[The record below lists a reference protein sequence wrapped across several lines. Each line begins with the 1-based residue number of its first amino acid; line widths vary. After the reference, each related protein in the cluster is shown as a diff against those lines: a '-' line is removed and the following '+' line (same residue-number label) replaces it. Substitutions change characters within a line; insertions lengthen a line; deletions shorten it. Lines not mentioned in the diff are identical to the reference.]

1 MQDKIK
7 TVGFFGDSFCTKLNN
22 PHSIE
27 HGYQTY
33 IEQTRDYYNANI
45 VNLGYGG
52 SSVWDALLI
61 QLNPLIASKS
71 IPDVCVFVWTN
82 SGRLFNRTARSI
94 HASSGIAGYRPE
106 KEKWFE
112 TAYPGKTNPFTK
124 DLWEAAKQFYLYL
137 YDQEKEEL
145 EHRAILEYIDN
156 NVLSTFSS
164 STKIIHF
171 WAFGNPKSWDFDG
184 FYPNSISY
192 NYNWKHGVE
201 IRPALNSLSIAGD
214 AQNTFQYPKI
224 DDRPNHL
231 EGVKN
236 TMVFQFIKNAIDEY
250 ENGKILNYSN
260 DISAMWNND

>member
-1 MQDKIK
+1 MRDKIK
-7 TVGFFGDSFCTKLNN
+7 TFGFFGDSFCTKLNN

-61 QLNPLIASKS
+61 QLQPLIASQS

-112 TAYPGKTNPFTK
+112 TEYPGKTNPFTK

-137 YDQEKEEL
+137 YDQEKEEI

-156 NVLSTFSS
+156 NVLSTFPSS
-164 STKIIHF
+164 IKIIHF

-184 FYPNSISY
+184 FHPNSISY
-192 NYNWKHGVE
+192 NYKWKHGVE

-250 ENGKILNYSN
+250 EDGKILNYSN
-260 DISAMWNND
+260 DISVMWNND